1 MKTHTYQETVNKF
14 RVSKSTLKRIKK
26 QFGVSIKN

>member
-14 RVSKSTLKRIKK
+14 HVSKSTLKRKK